1 MPLEP
6 ARENLLSRLRL
17 LIKRPHLSAVSFLK
31 SVAVIDSMHRY
42 AFLHSAA
49 SSTAE
54 KRDYED
60 RKNACQIALPAP
72 RDGHANPLI

>member
-31 SVAVIDSMHRY
+31 SIATGDSLSRY
-42 AFLHSAA
+42 AFVRRADPPA
-49 SSTAE
+49 AE
-54 KRDYED
+54 KRDYEYPL
-60 RKNACQIALPAP
+60 RRCQIALCAADVAGPS
-72 RDGHANPLI
+72 H

>member
-31 SVAVIDSMHRY
+31 SVAADDINFVLRY
-42 AFLHSAA
+42 VLMRSAESSAA
-49 SSTAE
+49 Q
-54 KRDYED
+54 K
-60 RKNACQIALPAP
+60 
-72 RDGHANPLI
+72 